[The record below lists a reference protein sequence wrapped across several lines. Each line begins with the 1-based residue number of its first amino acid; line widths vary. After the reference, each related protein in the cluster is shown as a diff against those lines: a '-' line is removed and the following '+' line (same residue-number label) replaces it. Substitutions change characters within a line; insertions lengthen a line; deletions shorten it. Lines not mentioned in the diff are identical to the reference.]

1 MMGGWDGMGGGGGGR
16 GTDGWGGVGG
26 LQGHLNGTLPIAL
39 SAYAN
44 HRLSVSGR
52 AGSGGPLS

>member
-1 MMGGWDGMGGGGGGR
+1 MEGGGSSGVGWVVVVVEE
-16 GTDGWGGVGG
+16 DGLGVGG
-26 LQGHLNGTLPIAL
+26 LQGHLNGTLLIAL

-44 HRLSVSGR
+44 HQLSVSGR